1 MLSHNGRAAVL
12 LRARIIAP
20 RVRIIAHSLMH
31 AHSLAHLTHAH
42 SPHAPTF
49 TLTRARTCTHTHGR
63 ERAGACTCTDLH
75 AQMRP
80 LLAVI
85 CMEQITGSFPSIPV
99 QSCCSHLALSVP
111 TYWHAQ
117 VWLVLAVVHRNQ
129 QQWADA
135 LECIENALAV
145 SLCAS
150 RRSANRGSGESAP
163 ARAARLSAACDAQLV
178 EKDASA
184 DDENLTSQIQARL
197 LRAQAA
203 AANECPSSLVYSSAR
218 GVPPPAPDA
227 PTHCPVCGPTH
238 WRLRPHEPTGPLVA
252 VVLGLGG
259 RLHRAL

>member
-1 MLSHNGRAAVL
+1 M
-12 LRARIIAP
+12 
-20 RVRIIAHSLMH
+20 
-31 AHSLAHLTHAH
+31 
-42 SPHAPTF
+42 
-49 TLTRARTCTHTHGR
+49 
-63 ERAGACTCTDLH
+63 ER
-75 AQMRP
+75 
-80 LLAVI
+80 
-85 CMEQITGSFPSIPV
+85 ITGSFPSSPV

-117 VWLVLAVVHRNQ
+117 VWLVLAVMHRNQ

-135 LECIENALAV
+135 LECIENAVAV
-145 SLCAS
+145 SMCAS
-150 RRSANRGSGESAP
+150 RRSANRGSVGIGPQSSRP
-163 ARAARLSAACDAQLV
+163 LICCMRAQLL

-184 DDENLTSQIQARL
+184 ADENLASQIQARL

-227 PTHCPVCGPTH
+227 PTAPFVDRPTH

>member
-1 MLSHNGRAAVL
+1 
-12 LRARIIAP
+12 
-20 RVRIIAHSLMH
+20 
-31 AHSLAHLTHAH
+31 
-42 SPHAPTF
+42 
-49 TLTRARTCTHTHGR
+49 
-63 ERAGACTCTDLH
+63 
-75 AQMRP
+75 MRP

-85 CMEQITGSFPSIPV
+85 CMERITGSFPSIPV

-135 LECIENALAV
+135 LECIENAVAV

-184 DDENLTSQIQARL
+184 ADENLTSQIQARL

-218 GVPPPAPDA
+218 GVPPPALDA
-227 PTHCPVCGPTH
+227 PTAPFVDRPIDAYG
-238 WRLRPHEPTGPLVA
+238 RMSLRPSRCGRARPRRSFASGAVDSGTEWQGAWWSSTLSLCLTCAIVTGDV
-252 VVLGLGG
+252 
-259 RLHRAL
+259 